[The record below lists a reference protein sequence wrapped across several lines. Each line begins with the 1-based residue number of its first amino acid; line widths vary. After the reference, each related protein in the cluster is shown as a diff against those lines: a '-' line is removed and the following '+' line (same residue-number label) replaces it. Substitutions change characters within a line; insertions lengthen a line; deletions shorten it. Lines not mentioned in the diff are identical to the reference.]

1 MSYEDT
7 IAYLYGLQKH
17 GMKFGLDNIRRLM
30 SALGEP
36 HKSFSAIHVAGTN
49 GKGSTSAMIESLLR
63 TNKIRTGLFTSPHL
77 VSFTERIKV
86 NGQEIPED
94 AVMELADEVREA
106 VDKLGMGDVQ
116 VQAIESQRGEY
127 LLRVA
132 GAEDQELTGGVAAR
146 IAEALQA
153 QFGQR
158 GFEALSTDL
167 VGPRVGK
174 DLRRRAILSVL
185 LATVAMGIYIAFRF
199 DARFGVGAAVA
210 LFHDV
215 LITVGA
221 LSLANIEVDL
231 TIVAAL
237 LTIIGYSVND
247 TVIISDRIRENL
259 HSAKRVDLGRTINRS
274 INETLSRTVLTTGAT
289 MLVVVALYLVGG
301 PVIHGFAFSLM
312 VGFVTGTYSSIFI
325 ASPIVEWWA
334 NRAERTA

>member
-1 MSYEDT
+1 MIE
-7 IAYLYGLQKH
+7 IIK
-17 GMKFGLDNIRRLM
+17 
-30 SALGEP
+30 P
-36 HKSFSAIHVAGTN
+36 GTN
-49 GKGSTSAMIESLLR
+49 VDFLALRKYAFALSAGLILVGMISLVAKGGPSYGIDFAGGMQMHVRFNADVGI
-63 TNKIRTGLFTSPHL
+63 
-77 VSFTERIKV
+77 
-86 NGQEIPED
+86 
-94 AVMELADEVREA
+94 DEVREA

-116 VQAIESQRGEY
+116 VQAIESQKGEY